1 MTNGT
6 LIDSRPVAIPDNI
19 LSMSR
24 RSMTSDDFASFSA
37 IQLHELTYW
46 SEGLRIKAYLGLPQ
60 ATAAKMPALVFNAGG
75 TGEKGALS
83 SMTAAATV
91 GLYASWGYVVI
102 ASQYR
107 GRGGSEGTE
116 EWGAGDVEDALNALT
131 LLQGLEYVDTERI
144 GIIGGS
150 RGGMMALQMLART
163 NAFKA
168 AITFG
173 APTYFVGLPK
183 DAYIMSLAE
192 KFLPEPFSE
201 EELRKRSV
209 AFFTEKFCKTTPL
222 LVLHGSGDRRV
233 EADHAYR
240 LGEGLQKSLHPYKLI
255 IYDNADHVLAG
266 RREES
271 NADMRAWTNLYVR
284 DRAPLPRVGP
294 HGA

>member
-6 LIDSRPVAIPDNI
+6 LIDSRPVAMAEGV

-24 RSMTSDDFASFSA
+24 RSMTAEDFASFA
-37 IQLHELTYW
+37 AVQMHELTYW

-60 ATAAKMPALVFNAGG
+60 ASEAKMPALIFNAGG
-75 TGEKGALS
+75 TGERGALT

-91 GLYASWGYVVI
+91 GLYASWGYVVL

-107 GRGGSEGTE
+107 GRGGSEGVE
-116 EWGAGDVEDALNALT
+116 EWGAGDVDDTMNALT
-131 LLQGLEYVDTERI
+131 LLQGLNYVDTERI

-150 RGGMMALQMLART
+150 RGGMMALQMLMRT
-163 NAFKA
+163 DAFKA

-173 APTYFVGLPK
+173 APTYFVDLPE
-183 DAYIMSLAE
+183 DTYIMSVARR
-192 KFLPEPFSE
+192 FLTEPPSE
-201 EELRKRSV
+201 ADLRKRSV
-209 AFFTEKFCKTTPL
+209 AFDAAHFCKTTPL
-222 LVLHGSGDRRV
+222 LVLHGSGDKRV
-233 EADHAYR
+233 EAEHAYR
-240 LGEGLQKSLHPYKLI
+240 LGAALQKTLHPYKLI

-271 NADMRAWTNLYVR
+271 NADMRSWTNLYVR
-284 DRAPLPRVGP
+284 DRAPLPRVGL

>member
-1 MTNGT
+1 
-6 LIDSRPVAIPDNI
+6 
-19 LSMSR
+19 MSR
-24 RSMTSDDFASFSA
+24 RSMTADDFARFA
-37 IQLHELTYW
+37 AVQLHELTYW

-60 ATAAKMPALVFNAGG
+60 ATEAQMPALIFNAGG
-75 TGEKGALS
+75 TGERGALS
-83 SMTAAATV
+83 TMTAAATV
-91 GLYASWGYVVI
+91 GLYASWGYVTL

-107 GRGGSEGTE
+107 GRGGSEGAE
-116 EWGAGDVEDALNALT
+116 EWGAGDVDDVMNALL
-131 LLQGLEYVDTERI
+131 LLQSFQYVDTSRI

-150 RGGMMALQMLART
+150 RGGMMALQMLTRT
-163 NAFKA
+163 NVFKA
-168 AITFG
+168 AVTFG
-173 APTYFVGLPK
+173 APTYFVGLK
-183 DAYIMSLAE
+183 EDAYIMSLAQ
-192 KFLPEPFSE
+192 KFLREPFSE
-201 EELRKRSV
+201 EELRARSV

-240 LGEGLQKSLHPYKLI
+240 LGESLQKSLHPYKLI

-271 NADMRAWTNLYVR
+271 NADMRAWLNLYVR

>member
-6 LIDSRPVAIPDNI
+6 LIDSRSVAIPDNI

-24 RSMTSDDFASFSA
+24 RSMTAEDFAQFSA
-37 IQLHELTYW
+37 VQMHELTYW
-46 SEGLRIKAYLGLPQ
+46 SEGLRIKAYLGLPL
-60 ATAAKMPALVFNAGG
+60 ATEEKMPALIFNAGG
-75 TGEKGALS
+75 TGERGALS
-83 SMTAAATV
+83 TMTAAATV
-91 GLYASWGYVVI
+91 GLYASWGYVTL

-107 GRGGSEGTE
+107 GRGGSEGKE
-116 EWGAGDVEDALNALT
+116 EWGAGDVDDVMNALT
-131 LLQGLEYVDTERI
+131 LLQSFNYVDTSRI

-150 RGGMMALQMLART
+150 RGGMMALQMLTRT
-163 NAFKA
+163 DIFKA
-168 AITFG
+168 AVTFG
-173 APTYFVGLPK
+173 APTYFLGLPK

-209 AFFTEKFCKTTPL
+209 AFFTEQFCKTTPL

-240 LGEGLQKSLHPYKLI
+240 LGDGLQKSLHPYKLI

-271 NADMRAWTNLYVR
+271 NADMRSWINLYVR
-284 DRAPLPRVGP
+284 DRATLPRVGP